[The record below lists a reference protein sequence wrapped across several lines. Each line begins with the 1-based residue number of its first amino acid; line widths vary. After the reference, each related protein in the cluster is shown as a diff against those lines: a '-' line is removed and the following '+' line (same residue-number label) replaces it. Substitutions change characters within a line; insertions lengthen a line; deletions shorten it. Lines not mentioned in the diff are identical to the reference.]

1 MFSCDVNTTF
11 SRPIYSL
18 YMANTETP
26 LDRLLSEV
34 KRRKWKD
41 VELCRRLGI
50 SPQRLN
56 NWKERGLPI
65 SVAPEIAAKLNMSL
79 DHLIMGRQ
87 HEQHAEHRTEEP
99 LALYRTEPSKQKQ
112 LLELFDQLTPSQ
124 QETVLDEL
132 RAHVDANL
140 AVVQHFQGKKLRHAD
155 NRRVE
160 ETYGLPP
167 SRKTVRVPQK

>member
-11 SRPIYSL
+11 SRPVYSL

-26 LDRLLSEV
+26 LDRLLSEA

-65 SVAPEIAAKLNMSL
+65 SVAPC
-79 DHLIMGRQ
+79 
-87 HEQHAEHRTEEP
+87 
-99 LALYRTEPSKQKQ
+99 
-112 LLELFDQLTPSQ
+112 
-124 QETVLDEL
+124 
-132 RAHVDANL
+132 
-140 AVVQHFQGKKLRHAD
+140 
-155 NRRVE
+155 
-160 ETYGLPP
+160 
-167 SRKTVRVPQK
+167 